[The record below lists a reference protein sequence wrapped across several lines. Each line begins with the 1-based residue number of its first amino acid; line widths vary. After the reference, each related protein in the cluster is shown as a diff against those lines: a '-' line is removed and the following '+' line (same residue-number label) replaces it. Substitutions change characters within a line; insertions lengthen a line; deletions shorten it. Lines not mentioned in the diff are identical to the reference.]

1 MNDKAVF
8 HNPILRDGFAQTPN
22 VILYTGSLSLQE
34 KAMYML
40 LLSYAWDNPEAF
52 PAQDTLSLDSKLSI
66 RQVRNIL
73 KDLDRKKLIM
83 IERQGFNRP
92 NIYHFLDFYKTRA
105 DIVAEYKAKI
115 MERKSIAGP
124 DRQPSSSPVRKSIAY
139 QERKLVA
146 DKQQTDDPYPKK
158 EQPQELLENLQFSKS
173 EAQKL
178 INNYPAGRI
187 REVVE
192 AAGRVESFK
201 TSREAWIISALKD
214 NWDVRPEEKRQ
225 EEERQQRRE
234 QEQQEQRRREEEE
247 EQNRARIQ
255 ILNTWIEE
263 NPDQW
268 ELLRE
273 KAKTEVPAILSSSDT
288 AINAKART
296 YLPQIIDGDISFE
309 EVVQEQEGE
318 NSPDESSEPGIAG
331 FQVRGVGA

>member
-40 LLSYAWDNPEAF
+40 LLSYAWHNPEAF
-52 PAQDTLSLDSKLSI
+52 PAQDTLSQDSKISI

-73 KDLDRKKLIM
+73 KDLEKKKLIM

-92 NIYHFLDFYKTRA
+92 NIYHFLDFTQTRK
-105 DIVAEYKAKI
+105 DIVAEYQAKI

-124 DRQPSSSPVRKSIAY
+124 DRQPNSSPVRKSIAG
-139 QERKLVA
+139 QERKSVS
-146 DKQQTDDPYPKK
+146 DEQQTGDQYSKK
-158 EQPQELLENLQFSKS
+158 EQPQELFQNLHFSKS
-173 EAQKL
+173 EGQKI
-178 INNYPAGRI
+178 INNYPTGRI
-187 REVVE
+187 QEVIE
-192 AAGRVESFK
+192 ASGRVESFK

-234 QEQQEQRRREEEE
+234 QEQQEQRRREKEE
-247 EQNRARIQ
+247 EQNRARVQ

-263 NPDQW
+263 HPDQW
-268 ELLRE
+268 EFLKE
-273 KAKTEVPAILSSSDT
+273 KAKTEVPAILSSSET

-296 YLPQIIDGDISFE
+296 YLPQIIDGEMSFE
-309 EVVQEQEGE
+309 DILQDPETE
-318 NSPDESSEPGIAG
+318 NNPEESSAGIAG